1 MTEGDQKLRKNNKKL
16 SRKETERK
24 QKCCAKI
31 NFFCD
36 SFGPMQQNV
45 WKIAQQCRLKLWTGD
60 RLYKC

>member
-1 MTEGDQKLRKNNKKL
+1 VIKILRKNNKKL

-45 WKIAQQCRLKLWTGD
+45 WKIAQQCRVKL
-60 RLYKC
+60 